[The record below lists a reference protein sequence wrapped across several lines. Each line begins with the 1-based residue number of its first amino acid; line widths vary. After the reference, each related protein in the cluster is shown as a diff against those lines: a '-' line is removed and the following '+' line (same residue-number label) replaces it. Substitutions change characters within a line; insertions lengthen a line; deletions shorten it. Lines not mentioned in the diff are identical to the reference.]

1 MFREN
6 IIRLRSIR
14 GWSQERT
21 AAALGLSR
29 QAYAK
34 WESGESVPDIEKC
47 ALLASVYGV
56 SLDSLVGESSVDG
69 LDGIPPAPKGKNIWG
84 SVTLSE
90 RGQIVIPREAREKLG
105 FTPGMR
111 LIVLSDENGIALVE
125 AAKFEAGM
133 RRALELASRDSQG

>member
-14 GWSQERT
+14 GWSQERVSS
-21 AAALGLSR
+21 ALGISR

-47 ALLASVYGV
+47 ALLASVYAV
-56 SLDSLVGESSVDG
+56 SLDSLVGESGVEGIS
-69 LDGIPPAPKGKNIWG
+69 GIPPAPNGKNIWG

-90 RGQIVIPREAREKLG
+90 LGQIVIPRKAREKMG
-105 FTPGMR
+105 FTAGMK
-111 LIVLSDENGIALVE
+111 LVVLSDENGIALVE
-125 AAKFEAGM
+125 KERFEASM
-133 RRALELASRDSQG
+133 RQALKLASMDI